1 MVVFLLSQPLLRSDI
16 ELLADAVLLVEA
28 VDASAGLGSLL
39 LTGVEGMALGA
50 DLDVNVLLGRTGD
63 EAVAAVACH
72 CCLIIIRMNTLSHTD
87 TSLSLI
93 RYVDSLFHVPADIH
107 DTIYIPINSFLIL
120 ARSLIFC
127 KVSPNHS
134 FCILSLSLIVSFTDY
149 ERGCNQTLSLQ
160 HLANQPKYC

>member
-63 EAVAAVACH
+63 EAVAAVACY

-93 RYVDSLFHVPADIH
+93 QYVDSLFHVPADIH
-107 DTIYIPINSFLIL
+107 DTIYIPINSFFIL

-127 KVSPNHS
+127 KVSPNH
-134 FCILSLSLIVSFTDY
+134 FLLLSLSLIVSFTDY

-160 HLANQPKYC
+160 YLANQPKYC